1 LWISFSLLRSDP
13 ARDPLRDHPRFKKPL
28 TRQRCEFRGMGT
40 SAHEF
45 QGHSGPVFADEMAV
59 ILMGKMPMPL

>member
-1 LWISFSLLRSDP
+1 
-13 ARDPLRDHPRFKKPL
+13 LRDHPRFKKPL